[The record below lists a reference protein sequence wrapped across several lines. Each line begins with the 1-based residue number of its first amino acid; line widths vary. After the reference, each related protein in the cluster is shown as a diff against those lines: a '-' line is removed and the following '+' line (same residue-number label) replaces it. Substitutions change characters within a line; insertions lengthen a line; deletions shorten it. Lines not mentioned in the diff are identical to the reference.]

1 MSNLVLPT
9 PKYPPYLFWTRHPTS
24 YLVGSLSKRDTNILL
39 FLFIV
44 VARDQS
50 DNSNNTTAETEDPIA
65 TFLDEERL
73 REEHRRIARK
83 IHSFDNFH
91 ETCSEVNLSSRPSK
105 NGKSYVHTH
114 QKYKRFMLDEMS
126 YSMCYLFP
134 PIIKKPGLY

>member
-1 MSNLVLPT
+1 M
-9 PKYPPYLFWTRHPTS
+9 
-24 YLVGSLSKRDTNILL
+24 L

-50 DNSNNTTAETEDPIA
+50 DNSNNNTTAETEDPIA

-114 QKYKRFMLDEMS
+114 QKYMRFMLDEMS
-126 YSMCYLFP
+126 SSTVLSFSSNNKKTW
-134 PIIKKPGLY
+134 PILIKTRVIY